1 MAPDIEELHEHAHQG
16 NSDARL
22 RPVSVTMSIL
32 AVLVAVVSLM
42 GARIHA
48 DAMLAE
54 TRATDQWSQYQAKAI
69 RERSYEVFLDQLT
82 VFAVQDAAHAVEV
95 KAKYAK
101 EITRYTGEMKDIQ
114 TQATATQ
121 NDVDKLERR
130 SNWFDIGEVLLETS
144 LVVCSITILTQKRMY
159 WYLGLTFGGSGFLIA
174 LIGLFIR

>member
-16 NSDARL
+16 NADARL
-22 RPVSVTMSIL
+22 KPVSASMSIL

-82 VFAVQDAAHAVEV
+82 VFAVQDSGRAAEV
-95 KAKYAK
+95 KAKYSK
-101 EITRYTGEMKDIQ
+101 EITRYTGELKDIQ

-121 NDVDKLERR
+121 NQVDALEHR

-144 LVVCSITILTQKRMY
+144 LVVCSITILTQKRTY
-159 WYLGLTFGGSGFLIA
+159 WYLGLAAGGGGFLIA
-174 LIGLFIR
+174 AVGFFVH